1 MKPQKLSTARQDE
14 NPEDSHLEAL
24 LSKVMLWG
32 VLIAA
37 LIMFAGGIVY
47 LANHAQAPTG
57 DHIFKGEPL
66 ALRSPVAIIRSA
78 FEWHDRSI
86 IQFGVLILLMNP
98 LLRVILAFFGYL
110 RQKNGTYLAVSL
122 FLIAILTYSLFA

>member
-1 MKPQKLSTARQDE
+1 MKPQKFSTAKQDD
-14 NPEDSHLEAL
+14 NPEDTHLEAL

-37 LIMFAGGIVY
+37 FIMLAGGVVY
-47 LANHAQAPTG
+47 LVNHAQAPTG
-57 DHIFKGEPL
+57 DHVFTGEPL
-66 ALRSPVAIIRSA
+66 DLRSPAAIVRSA
-78 FEWHDRSI
+78 FQWHDRSI

-110 RQKNGTYLAVSL
+110 RQKNATYLAVSL